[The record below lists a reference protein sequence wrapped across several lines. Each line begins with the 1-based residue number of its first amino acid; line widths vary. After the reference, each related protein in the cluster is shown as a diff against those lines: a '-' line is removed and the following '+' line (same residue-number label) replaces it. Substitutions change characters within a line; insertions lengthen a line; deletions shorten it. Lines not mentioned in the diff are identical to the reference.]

1 MQVVTADGGRALSF
15 DGVRFPVPAGV
26 SDEAALALGL
36 HGVTAW
42 HLLRTCAHLEPGET
56 VVVHDAAGSVGV
68 LAVQLAVSFGAGRVV
83 ATARTQVQRRVAL
96 RLGADVAVSG
106 EPDGLTERL
115 VEHGGSVDVVLDGQG
130 GEVFERSLAALAPFG
145 RIVCYG
151 EPPAVDPVRLLGGSR
166 AVVGFRLDDCADR
179 PGMVASALSELM
191 GLTAAG
197 RLRPCESSR

>member
-1 MQVVTADGGRALSF
+1 MRVVTAGGRRALSF
-15 DGVRFPVPAGV
+15 DGAVFPVPAGV
-26 SDEAALALGL
+26 SDEAALVLGV

-42 HLLRTCAHLEPGET
+42 HLLRTCAHLEPGEA
-56 VVVHDAAGSVGV
+56 VVVHDAAGPVGA

-83 ATARTQVQRRVAL
+83 ATATTQAQRRTAL
-96 RLGADVAVSG
+96 RLGADVAVSA
-106 EPDGLTERL
+106 EVDGLTERL
-115 VEHGGSVDVVLDGQG
+115 VEHGPVDVVLDARG

-166 AVVGFRLDDCADR
+166 AVVGFRLGDCADR

-197 RLRPCESSR
+197 RLRPRESSR

>member
-1 MQVVTADGGRALSF
+1 MQVVTADGRRALSF
-15 DGVRFPVPAGV
+15 DGTEFPVPAGI
-26 SDEAALALGL
+26 SDEAALVLGA

-56 VVVHDAAGSVGV
+56 VVVHDAAGPVGG

-83 ATARTQVQRRVAL
+83 ATAGTQAQRRVAL
-96 RLGADVAVSG
+96 RLGADVAVSA

-115 VEHGGSVDVVLDGQG
+115 VEHGPVDVVLDARG

-151 EPPAVDPVRLLGGSR
+151 EPPAFDPVRLLGGSR

>member
-1 MQVVTADGGRALSF
+1 MQVVTADGRRALSF
-15 DGVRFPVPAGV
+15 DGVRFPVPAGI
-26 SDEAALALGL
+26 SDEAALVLGA

-56 VVVHDAAGSVGV
+56 VVVHDAAGPVGV

-83 ATARTQVQRRVAL
+83 ATARTQAQRRVAL
-96 RLGADVAVSG
+96 RLGADVAVTAD
-106 EPDGLTERL
+106 PDGLTERL
-115 VEHGGSVDVVLDGQG
+115 VEHGPVDVVLDAQG